1 MPCSY
6 EERKYTQ
13 SKKFLKNFLKQ
24 ILLITAKNF
33 MLTKQRHKIVYLAPK
48 KRKNTKEMMPVSIDV
63 LRMFVDFQSI
73 V

>member
-1 MPCSY
+1 
-6 EERKYTQ
+6 
-13 SKKFLKNFLKQ
+13 
-24 ILLITAKNF
+24 